1 MRRLIRMLAHLLSVC
16 AILALLLTVPLAI
29 ASIAP
34 LRHVYDLGTSPVIL
48 TKLVKR
54 LDPAKR
60 SKDFIST
67 FTAVGSSHVRV
78 FTIPS
83 RQGMLGRNDPKTHW
97 FRSSVQALRSVVQPL
112 GG

>member
-1 MRRLIRMLAHLLSVC
+1 MLAHLLSVC

-60 SKDFIST
+60 SKDFSST

-83 RQGMLGRNDPKTHW
+83 RQGMLGRNDPKD
-97 FRSSVQALRSVVQPL
+97 ALVSELRASIARVVQPL